1 MNLLIKQNQRNFI
14 FLYRIIYKKYKE
26 IVKMIKKNFL
36 KKAIQSQIQKVFL
49 SLHLNPPK
57 KNA

>member
-26 IVKMIKKNFL
+26 IVKMIKKNF